1 MWVDRAENVEKVH
14 GGRPPEEFF
23 IAKAME
29 EGRPSA
35 KKTDQAG
42 YGSLCTD
49 LSKRLKIL
57 SVWDEAG
64 RVEVLTSPSLTDYA
78 KGLAKYPGLIS
89 KEELDLSKPNANVR
103 KRDSEMAKG
112 MTPAKQKILEDNA
125 KRYSSDRHLNRDQL
139 MKIQKN
145 LDLEEAVG
153 EDDLLLLGGIADL
166 TSGDTRTEKGEK
178 ITKFQKKR
186 DFVTV
191 QESFRAKKQ
200 RAKAVLLHDVRAAH
214 NAAHNRM
221 FCTKVLF
228 EELYHADTYTSD
240 CVNEILHHLIKERQ
254 QDVPEPEDN
263 LLSQMKTKK
272 IT

>member
-1 MWVDRAENVEKVH
+1 M
-14 GGRPPEEFF
+14 G
-23 IAKAME
+23 
-29 EGRPSA
+29 
-35 KKTDQAG
+35 
-42 YGSLCTD
+42 
-49 LSKRLKIL
+49 SKRLKIL

-112 MTPAKQKILEDNA
+112 MTPTPAKQKILEDNA

-200 RAKAVLLHDVRAAH
+200 RAKAVLLHDVR
-214 NAAHNRM
+214 
-221 FCTKVLF
+221 
-228 EELYHADTYTSD
+228 
-240 CVNEILHHLIKERQ
+240 
-254 QDVPEPEDN
+254 
-263 LLSQMKTKK
+263 
-272 IT
+272 